1 MREYLL
7 YSQIPAAREEQVLS
21 ILAGISRNQPT
32 PINEQILLYAQL
44 KAPAAV
50 VSKKQP
56 QPKTTVTQPLSYH
69 RLIRSFDVDG
79 GTATNVQPWTF
90 RAESIP
96 DTGITTYISRTT
108 TSQLATP
115 DQLSLLKQ
123 PQFYHLKRQYIQSGS
138 RFIHH
143 NLIIKV
149 VRFYS
154 NPPETTAATTTP
166 PQAPQDPLSETS
178 PPKNTSQLKLVDAS
192 GSFIIEVSI
201 RVEDP
206 TNSSLTEAA
215 LGELMRFK
223 STLDGAIDLI
233 APDRFL
239 LDTRVKGNPM
249 GVAAGA

>member
-32 PINEQILLYAQL
+32 PINEQVLLYAQL
-44 KAPAAV
+44 KAPEAV
-50 VSKKQP
+50 VSKR
-56 QPKTTVTQPLSYH
+56 PLSYH
-69 RLIRSFDVDG
+69 RLIRGLDIDG
-79 GTATNVQPWTF
+79 ETATNVQPWTF

-96 DTGITTYISRTT
+96 DTGITTYVSRNTIS
-108 TSQLATP
+108 QPATP
-115 DQLSLLKQ
+115 DQLALLKQ
-123 PQFYHLKRQYIQSGS
+123 PHFYQLKRQYIQSGS

-149 VRFYS
+149 IRFYS
-154 NPPETTAATTTP
+154 DPSETTTTATTTTP
-166 PQAPQDPLSETS
+166 PSPQDPLSETA
-178 PPKNTSQLKLVDAS
+178 PPKLPSQLKLIDAS
-192 GSFIIEVSI
+192 GSFVIEVSI
-201 RVEDP
+201 CVEDP
-206 TNSSLTEAA
+206 TDSSLTEAA
-215 LGELMRFK
+215 LAELMRFK

-233 APDRFL
+233 APDRLL